1 VQTDVRTSS
10 VDSAIFVA
18 INRDAFMQF
27 HAGKDVKISW

>member
-10 VDSAIFVA
+10 VDSA